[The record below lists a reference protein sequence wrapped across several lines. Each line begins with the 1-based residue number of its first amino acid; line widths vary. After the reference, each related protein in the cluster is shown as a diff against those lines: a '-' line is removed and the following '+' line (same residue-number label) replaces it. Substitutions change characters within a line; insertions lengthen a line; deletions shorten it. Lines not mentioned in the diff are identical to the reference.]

1 MSLTSLQP
9 GPTDN
14 QIIAGGIFEN
24 QDAVLIVPKTIAQCR
39 FAGCVFHGQ
48 DTVQGCCYQLLPVN
62 SRLLAVSYAGKIPLC
77 FRWQEFHLPNA
88 RAETVCSLSSDVS
101 SRRSLHRHCG
111 ANRII
116 SIAGGIFPNG
126 AADETRTRNIHLGRV
141 ALYQLNYCRIN
152 KMPFCTEENWL
163 FGILEADTSGRG
175 CCRHLSRCIWFGGN
189 RTHICP
195 ETGAHTNTGRQTQ
208 RLLLAS
214 CRAPGRNRTFVR
226 RLTAAR
232 SAIEPPEHIE
242 QRGETRHPFVEG
254 RIRTFRHS
262 A

>member
-24 QDAVLIVPKTIAQCR
+24 QDAVLIVPKTIAQCG

-77 FRWQEFHLPNA
+77 FRWQEFRLPNA

-126 AADETRTRNIHLGRV
+126 AEDGDLHHGKV
-141 ALYQLNYCRIN
+141 ALCQLSYFRIN
-152 KMPFCTEENWL
+152 KMPFAIGINPLIE
-163 FGILEADTSGRG
+163 FGRLYLRA
-175 CCRHLSRCIWFGGN
+175 HSRMNAAGIFGN
-189 RTHICP
+189 ARRSRSVF
-195 ETGAHTNTGRQTQ
+195 ETAFDYPAFSQLAH
-208 RLLLAS
+208 
-214 CRAPGRNRTFVR
+214 
-226 RLTAAR
+226 
-232 SAIEPPEHIE
+232 
-242 QRGETRHPFVEG
+242 
-254 RIRTFRHS
+254 
-262 A
+262 

>member
-1 MSLTSLQP
+1 MNQSETRCLSCSWGIRTPEIQVMSLTSLQP

-116 SIAGGIFPNG
+116 SIAGGIFQD
-126 AADETRTRNIHLGRV
+126 A
-141 ALYQLNYCRIN
+141 
-152 KMPFCTEENWL
+152 
-163 FGILEADTSGRG
+163 FGLVGIEPTYVRKPVPTPIQAVKPSG
-175 CCRHLSRCIWFGGN
+175 
-189 RTHICP
+189 
-195 ETGAHTNTGRQTQ
+195 
-208 RLLLAS
+208 LLLAS

>member
-1 MSLTSLQP
+1 M
-9 GPTDN
+9 
-14 QIIAGGIFEN
+14 
-24 QDAVLIVPKTIAQCR
+24 
-39 FAGCVFHGQ
+39 
-48 DTVQGCCYQLLPVN
+48 
-62 SRLLAVSYAGKIPLC
+62 LAVSYAGKIPLC

-88 RAETVCSLSSDVS
+88 RAETVCSLRSDVS
-101 SRRSLHRHCG
+101 SRLFLHRHCE

-126 AADETRTRNIHLGRV
+126 AADGTRTRNIHLGRV

-189 RTHICP
+189 RPHMCP

-208 RLLLAS
+208 RFAAGILLRSGKESNLRQTVNS
-214 CRAPGRNRTFVR
+214 HTFC
-226 RLTAAR
+226 
-232 SAIEPPEHIE
+232 H
-242 QRGETRHPFVEG
+242 
-254 RIRTFRHS
+254 
-262 A
+262 

>member
-24 QDAVLIVPKTIAQCR
+24 QDAVLIVPKTIAQCG
-39 FAGCVFHGQ
+39 FAGCVFHRQ

-116 SIAGGIFPNG
+116 SIAGGIFQNG
-126 AADETRTRNIHLGRV
+126 AADGARTRDLHHGKV
-141 ALYQLNYCRIN
+141 ALYQLSYCRVN
-152 KMPFCTEENWL
+152 KMPFCTKENWP
-163 FGILEADTSGRG
+163 FGRLEANHLRQGLLQASLKKQYAVDQ
-175 CCRHLSRCIWFGGN
+175 LSRLYLIAACVF
-189 RTHICP
+189 
-195 ETGAHTNTGRQTQ
+195 
-208 RLLLAS
+208 
-214 CRAPGRNRTFVR
+214 
-226 RLTAAR
+226 TALR
-232 SAIEPPEHIE
+232 EGIEPSSD
-242 QRGETRHPFVEG
+242 G
-254 RIRTFRHS
+254 
-262 A
+262 